1 MSFSEWVGS
10 GWVGEMGCLKMGG
23 VSKLS
28 DWFAEEADPVFWVL
42 FLFQAVAIF
51 KGQLSAVLIE
61 MAHRSLTLS
70 ESQDASSHTHTPVKC
85 APQCGG

>member
-42 FLFQAVAIF
+42 FLF
-51 KGQLSAVLIE
+51 
-61 MAHRSLTLS
+61 
-70 ESQDASSHTHTPVKC
+70 
-85 APQCGG
+85 